1 MWVINAI
8 RNEKCETSG
17 DCVELLFLIIANLH
31 TVLTSLYASPN
42 FHNQMC
48 ATMHIFLNL
57 VAYAYMYVHI
67 KVIFTVM
74 VLVIMCVD
82 GLLVRIW
89 AGRREKSGL
98 AVYRHCRCLTI
109 RVQ

>member
-8 RNEKCETSG
+8 RNDKCKTSG
-17 DCVELLFLIIANLH
+17 DCVKLLFLIIANLH
-31 TVLTSLYASPN
+31 TVLTGLYASSY

-57 VAYAYMYVHI
+57 VAYAYVHI

-82 GLLVRIW
+82 GLLVRIS
-89 AGRREKSGL
+89 AGRKEKSGL

-109 RVQ
+109 RIQ